1 MKSRKNIHKKYLKKH
16 KKGGD
21 PKNIDDDC
29 NIMNLSTLSKDMG
42 DGQEP
47 LKKMKLNYEKCCP
60 KNVLGQKNSSPY
72 CKQLNMTYDA
82 QSTYKKAIVGYSGDE
97 TNVANIKK
105 IMNEPHEEVDNNT
118 SKIDDY
124 TSFVEKNPSLL
135 PVTPVFEEINKIYPF
150 ISKNKDN
157 RDEIE
162 KEKSNAMF
170 TLFDTSPEVGRYL
183 QNPTGTIDF
192 TLYNNSEKNLYYFL
206 TQVLY
211 FQKRDIFNTGKIDI
225 SKIKSQLGHDLHRA
239 GVIKINNIV
248 VPNEELSNF
257 AGKDQYDQ
265 EVDYFNSTLMNS
277 MNTKKMPISLDII
290 NIIDLCCIQQNI
302 QFVSDMIIGPLGRNG
317 IMQRGG
323 NKNIDI
329 IVNLKEQYIVSSIE
343 STLLDL
349 FNTEYHEPPTWGNM
363 NGKLKFNIKDL
374 SYSIEIHIN
383 KFDNPIP
390 APKNTDPFLPPR
402 TTIGNVTQQQNEPQ
416 QNEPQQNEP
425 QQNEPLQ
432 NEPLQNEPQQ
442 KSTLKTYAS
451 DIGKGAIDYAKNNPE
466 NVAVGVGTA
475 AVLGTGVGALFLT
488 GILGGKVKTRKH
500 MLKRKTRKYKT
511 RKHMINRNKLKT
523 RKYKTRK
530 HMINRNKLKTRKR

>member
-72 CKQLNMTYDA
+72 CKQLSMTYDA

-105 IMNEPHEEVDNNT
+105 IMNDEPYEDVVGYNQ
-118 SKIDDY
+118 SQIDEY
-124 TSFVEKNPSLL
+124 KSFVEKNPSLL

-225 SKIKSQLGHDLHRA
+225 SKLKSQLGHDLHRA

-302 QFVSDMIIGPLGRNG
+302 QFVSDMIIEPLGRNG

-390 APKNTDPFLPPR
+390 APKNTAPFLPPR
-402 TTIGNVTQQQNEPQ
+402 TTIDNVKQP

-432 NEPLQNEPQQ
+432 NEPLQ

-475 AVLGTGVGALFLT
+475 AVLGTGVGALFLA
-488 GILGGKVKTRKH
+488 GILGGKVKTRKY
-500 MLKRKTRKYKT
+500 MIKRKTRKYKT
-511 RKHMINRNKLKT
+511 RKYKT

-530 HMINRNKLKTRKR
+530 YMINRNKLKTRKR

>member
-72 CKQLNMTYDA
+72 CKQLSMTYDA

-105 IMNEPHEEVDNNT
+105 IMNEPHEEVDDNT
-118 SKIDDY
+118 SKIDEY
-124 TSFVEKNPSLL
+124 KLFVEKNPSLL

-162 KEKSNAMF
+162 KEKTNAMF
-170 TLFDTSPEVGRYL
+170 TLFDTPPEVGRYL

-211 FQKRDIFNTGKIDI
+211 FQKRDIFNTGTFDI
-225 SKIKSQLGHDLHRA
+225 SKLKSQLGHDLHRA
-239 GVIKINNIV
+239 GFIKINNIV

-257 AGKDQYDQ
+257 ARKDQYDQ

-349 FNTEYHEPPTWGNM
+349 NSEYDEPPTWGNM
-363 NGKLKFNIKDL
+363 NGQLKFNIKDL

-390 APKNTDPFLPPR
+390 APKNTAPFLPPR
-402 TTIGNVTQQQNEPQ
+402 TTIGNVKQP
-416 QNEPQQNEP
+416 
-425 QQNEPLQ
+425 QNEPLQ
-432 NEPLQNEPQQ
+432 NEPLQNEPLQNEPLQ

-475 AVLGTGVGALFLT
+475 AVLGTGVGALFLA
-488 GILGGKVKTRKH
+488 GILGGKVKTRKQ
-500 MLKRKTRKYKT
+500 MIKRKTRKQMIKRKT

-523 RKYKTRK
+523 RK
-530 HMINRNKLKTRKR
+530 H

>member
-60 KNVLGQKNSSPY
+60 KDTVGRKNSSPY
-72 CKQLNMTYDA
+72 CKQLNMTYDV
-82 QSTYKKAIVGYSGDE
+82 QSNYKKDIAGYSGDE

-105 IMNEPHEEVDNNT
+105 IMNDEPYEDVDYNMFQ
-118 SKIDDY
+118 IDDY
-124 TSFVEKNPSLL
+124 KTFVKTNPSLL
-135 PVTPVFEEINKIYPF
+135 PVTAVFEEINTIYPF

-157 RDEIE
+157 LDEIE
-162 KEKSNAMF
+162 KEKTNAMF
-170 TLFDTSPEVGRYL
+170 TLFDTPPEVGRYL

-211 FQKRDIFNTGKIDI
+211 FQKRDIFNTGTFDI
-225 SKIKSQLGHDLHRA
+225 SKLKSQLGHDLHRA

-257 AGKDQYDQ
+257 ARKDQYDQ

-349 FNTEYHEPPTWGNM
+349 NSEYDEPPTWGNM
-363 NGKLKFNIKDL
+363 NGQLKFNIKDL

-390 APKNTDPFLPPR
+390 APKNTAPFLPPR
-402 TTIGNVTQQQNEPQ
+402 TTLSNVTQPQNES
-416 QNEPQQNEP
+416 
-425 QQNEPLQ
+425 LQ
-432 NEPLQNEPQQ
+432 NESLNQPLQKP
-442 KSTLKTYAS
+442 TLKTYAS

-475 AVLGTGVGALFLT
+475 AVLGTGVGALFLA
-488 GILGGKVKTRKH
+488 GILGGKAKS
-500 MLKRKTRKYKT
+500 
-511 RKHMINRNKLKT
+511 RKHMINRKT
-523 RKYKTRK
+523 RKYMIKRKTKKHMIKRKTRK
-530 HMINRNKLKTRKR
+530 QMINRKTRKYMIKRKTRQR

>member
-1 MKSRKNIHKKYLKKH
+1 MKSRKNIYKKYVKKY

-29 NIMNLSTLSKDMG
+29 NIMNLSTISKGED
-42 DGQEP
+42 P
-47 LKKMKLNYEKCCP
+47 LKKMKINYTKCCP

-82 QSTYKKAIVGYSGDE
+82 QLTYKKDILGYSGDE

-105 IMNEPHEEVDNNT
+105 IMNDEPYKDVVGYNQLQINNYKT
-118 SKIDDY
+118 
-124 TSFVEKNPSLL
+124 FVKTNPSLL

-162 KEKSNAMF
+162 KEKSTAMF

-192 TLYNNSEKNLYYFL
+192 TLYNNTEKNLYYFL

-211 FQKRDIFNTGKIDI
+211 FQKRDIFNTGIFDI
-225 SKIKSQLGHDLHRA
+225 SKLKSQLGHDLHRA

-248 VPNEELSNF
+248 VPNKELLNF

-302 QFVSDMIIGPLGRNG
+302 QFVSDMFTGSLAKNG

-329 IVNLKEQYIVSSIE
+329 IVNLKEQYIVLRIE

-349 FNTEYHEPPTWGNM
+349 FNTEYDEPPTWGNM

-390 APKNTDPFLPPR
+390 APKNTAPFLPPR
-402 TTIGNVTQQQNEPQ
+402 ATIGNVNKPQ
-416 QNEPQQNEP
+416 IEH
-425 QQNEPLQ
+425 LI
-432 NEPLQNEPQQ
+432 
-442 KSTLKTYAS
+442 KTYAS

-475 AVLGTGVGALFLT
+475 AVLGTGVGALFLA
-488 GILGGKVKTRKH
+488 GILGGKVKTRNH
-500 MLKRKTRKYKT
+500 MFKRKTKKYKKSNKRKTRK
-511 RKHMINRNKLKT
+511 H
-523 RKYKTRK
+523 
-530 HMINRNKLKTRKR
+530 

>member
-1 MKSRKNIHKKYLKKH
+1 MRSRKNIHKEYVKKY

-60 KNVLGQKNSSPY
+60 KDTVGRKNSSSY

-82 QSTYKKAIVGYSGDE
+82 QSTYKKDIAGYSGDE

-105 IMNEPHEEVDNNT
+105 IMNEPHKEVDYNQ
-118 SKIDDY
+118 SQIDKY
-124 TSFVEKNPSLL
+124 NSFVKTNPSLL
-135 PVTPVFEEINKIYPF
+135 PVTAVFEEINTIYPF

-157 RDEIE
+157 LDEIE
-162 KEKSNAMF
+162 KEKTNAMF
-170 TLFDTSPEVGRYL
+170 TLFDTPPEVERYL
-183 QNPTGTIDF
+183 QNPTGTIKF
-192 TLYNNSEKNLYYFL
+192 TLYNNSQKNLYNFL

-211 FQKRDIFNTGKIDI
+211 FQKRDIFNTGTFDI
-225 SKIKSQLGHDLHRA
+225 SKLKSQLGQDLHRA

-257 AGKDQYDQ
+257 ANENQNNQ
-265 EVDYFNSTLMNS
+265 EVDYFNSILMNS

-302 QFVSDMIIGPLGRNG
+302 QFVGDMLIGSLGRNG

-343 STLLDL
+343 STLLD
-349 FNTEYHEPPTWGNM
+349 FNSGYDVPPTWGNM

-383 KFDNPIP
+383 KFYKPKQ
-390 APKNTDPFLPPR
+390 APENTSPYEVPR
-402 TTIGNVTQQQNEPQ
+402 TTLGNATQP
-416 QNEPQQNEP
+416 
-425 QQNEPLQ
+425 QNEPLQ
-432 NEPLQNEPQQ
+432 NESLNQP
-442 KSTLKTYAS
+442 TLKTYAS

-475 AVLGTGVGALFLT
+475 AVLGTGVGALFLA

-500 MLKRKTRKYKT
+500 M
-511 RKHMINRNKLKT
+511 INRNKRKT
-523 RKYKTRK
+523 SKRKTSKRKTSKRKSRK
-530 HMINRNKLKTRKR
+530 HKTRKRKSRKH

>member
-1 MKSRKNIHKKYLKKH
+1 MRSRKNIHKKYVKKY

-21 PKNIDDDC
+21 SKNIDDDC
-29 NIMNLSTLSKDMG
+29 NFMNLPTLSKDMG

-47 LKKMKLNYEKCCP
+47 LKKMKLNYGKCCP
-60 KNVLGQKNSSPY
+60 KDTVGRKNSSSY
-72 CKQLNMTYDA
+72 CKQLNMNYDA
-82 QSTYKKAIVGYSGDE
+82 QSTYKKDIAGYSGDE

-105 IMNEPHEEVDNNT
+105 IMNDEPYEDDDNNMYQ
-118 SKIDDY
+118 IDDY
-124 TSFVEKNPSLL
+124 KTFVKTNPSLL
-135 PVTPVFEEINKIYPF
+135 PVTEVFKEINTIYPL

-162 KEKSNAMF
+162 NEKTNSMF
-170 TLFDTSPEVGRYL
+170 TLFDTPPEVKQYL
-183 QNPTGTIDF
+183 ENPTGTIDF
-192 TLYNNSEKNLYYFL
+192 TLYNNSKKNLYYFL

-211 FQKRDIFNTGKIDI
+211 FQKREIFKTGTFDI
-225 SKIKSQLGHDLHRA
+225 SQLKSQLGYDLHRA

-257 AGKDQYDQ
+257 ARKNQYDK
-265 EVDYFNSTLMNS
+265 EVDYFNSILMNS
-277 MNTKKMPISLDII
+277 MNTKKMQISLDII

-302 QFVSDMIIGPLGRNG
+302 QFVSDMMLVSLGRNG
-317 IMQRGG
+317 IIQRGG

-349 FNTEYHEPPTWGNM
+349 NSDYDEPPTWGNM

-383 KFDNPIP
+383 KFKDPIP
-390 APKNTDPFLPPR
+390 APANTAPYEVPKTTLENTDPR
-402 TTIGNVTQQQNEPQ
+402 TTLGNVTQPQNEF
-416 QNEPQQNEP
+416 
-425 QQNEPLQ
+425 LQ
-432 NEPLQNEPQQ
+432 NESLNQP
-442 KSTLKTYAS
+442 TLNTYAS

-466 NVAVGVGTA
+466 NVAVGVGTD
-475 AVLGTGVGALFLT
+475 AVLGTGDGALFLA

-500 MLKRKTRKYKT
+500 MINRNKRKTSKRKTSKRKTSKRKTRK
-511 RKHMINRNKLKT
+511 R
-523 RKYKTRK
+523 
-530 HMINRNKLKTRKR
+530 

>member
-72 CKQLNMTYDA
+72 CKQLSMTYDA

-105 IMNEPHEEVDNNT
+105 IMNDEPYEDVVGYNQ
-118 SKIDDY
+118 SQIDEY
-124 TSFVEKNPSLL
+124 KSFVEKNPSLL

-302 QFVSDMIIGPLGRNG
+302 QFVSDMIIEPLGRNG

-390 APKNTDPFLPPR
+390 APKNTAPFLPPR
-402 TTIGNVTQQQNEPQ
+402 TTIDNVKQPQNEPQ
-416 QNEPQQNEP
+416 QNEPQ
-425 QQNEPLQ
+425 Q

-475 AVLGTGVGALFLT
+475 AVLGTGVGALFLA
-488 GILGGKVKTRKH
+488 GILGGKVKTIKH
-500 MLKRKTRKYKT
+500 MLKRKTRKY
-511 RKHMINRNKLKT
+511 MINRNKLKT
-523 RKYKTRK
+523 RKHMINRKTRKRKTRK
-530 HMINRNKLKTRKR
+530 HMINHNKLKTRKR